1 MIAVTGHTSGLGRAL
16 FERHNPA
23 VGFSRG
29 TGFDISNPSDRARII
44 QGSSLCDVFVNNAYD
59 GIAQVD
65 LLYELYAAWR
75 DTDRLIINISS
86 NSGDGIKN
94 KPHAYAVH
102 KAALDKASQQLSYQ
116 KSPVRICNLRFGWL
130 DTPRVSQVSEPKISL
145 SNACDV
151 VDMVIRA
158 TATGMFTELTV
169 LPKT

>member
-1 MIAVTGHTSGLGRAL
+1 LIAITGHTSGLGKALIEKYDRAI
-16 FERHNPA
+16 
-23 VGFSRG
+23 GFSRSN
-29 TGFDISNPSDRARII
+29 GFDISDPVARAQII
-44 QGSSLCDVFVNNAYD
+44 NAAAGCNVFVNNAYS

-116 KSPVRICNLRFGWL
+116 NNSLKICNLRFGWL
-130 DTPRVSQVSEPKISL
+130 DTPRVLQVTDAKISL
-145 SNACDV
+145 ADACDV
-151 VDMVIRA
+151 INMVIQS

-169 LPKT
+169 LPKS